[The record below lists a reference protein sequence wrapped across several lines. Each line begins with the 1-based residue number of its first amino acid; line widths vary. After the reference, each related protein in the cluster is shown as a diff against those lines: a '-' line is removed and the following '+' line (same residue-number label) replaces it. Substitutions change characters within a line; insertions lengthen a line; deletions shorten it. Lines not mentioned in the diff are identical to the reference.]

1 MFWSALEESDL
12 KVGVASIKINY
23 QLFMDFIIKE
33 HSTDDSGSDEE
44 SEPMVEEPV
53 YEAHLKHPHF
63 QEVYDID
70 GVSGEG
76 DSGDGEGDGG
86 DGKSD
91 SGDGEGDDGDGKSDG
106 GDGKSDGG
114 DGKSDGGNDGGEGD
128 GDGGGNDDGDG
139 CEGIGEGED
148 VVVTKGEGDVATT
161 AANPSPNEPQ
171 QGVESPSHT
180 PANPPPIAAQA
191 GSEAGS
197 EAGCDNSSG
206 RLLTKEEL
214 LQLFSDISQV
224 KGESRGG
231 EPVWSQDLNPH
242 PLVSLVHS
250 HQMG

>member
-1 MFWSALEESDL
+1 MISRWAWLVL
-12 KVGVASIKINY
+12 KLITNY
-23 QLFMDFIIKE
+23 LWIFIIKE
-33 HSTDDSGSDEE
+33 HSTADSGSDEE

-70 GVSGEG
+70 GVGGEG
-76 DSGDGEGDGG
+76 DSGDGEG
-86 DGKSD
+86 
-91 SGDGEGDDGDGKSDG
+91 DGDGKSDG

-114 DGKSDGGNDGGEGD
+114 DGKSDSGNDGGEGD
-128 GDGGGNDDGDG
+128 GDGCCDGGGNDDGDG
-139 CEGIGEGED
+139 DDDGGGIGEGED

-242 PLVSLVHS
+242 PLVPLVHS

>member
-1 MFWSALEESDL
+1 MISRWAWLVL
-12 KVGVASIKINY
+12 KLITNY
-23 QLFMDFIIKE
+23 IWIFIIKE
-33 HSTDDSGSDEE
+33 HSTADSGSDEE

-53 YEAHLKHPHF
+53 YAAHLKHPHF
-63 QEVYDID
+63 QEVYDVD
-70 GVSGEG
+70 GGGEG

-91 SGDGEGDDGDGKSDG
+91 
-106 GDGKSDGG
+106 
-114 DGKSDGGNDGGEGD
+114 GGEGD
-128 GDGGGNDDGDG
+128 GDGCCDGGGNDNGDGDDDG
-139 CEGIGEGED
+139 GGIGEDED
-148 VVVTKGEGDVATT
+148 VVVTKGERDVATT

-180 PANPPPIAAQA
+180 PANPPPIAAQ
-191 GSEAGS
+191 AGS